1 METVRWKYIIRPIA
15 CYYLL
20 LIGSFV
26 LDNGIKFVL
35 VEFEPLEMFSFSI
48 NRLNPIDSKQIIDK
62 RK

>member
-15 CYYLL
+15 CYLL